1 MKYQINI
8 IFNNTNK
15 NIVLENNIINR
26 DKILDLIGKLEI
38 NDKYKIDNY
47 LIYNGTIL
55 SNNESFKI
63 ENNDI
68 IFCNSKLKGGVID
81 IIINVLTT
89 MAEFVKTA
97 IPLIED
103 VTMLF
108 VKFIEVLPLIFS
120 PDKFINQIM
129 YGITNG
135 IKLIFEKF
143 LNSIDTDGLKSN
155 GQGYTGP
162 FGVSEEESTKNRV
175 ICTPPTLMNIIF
187 MILCPPFALFLHKG
201 LKGIMPVILCSLMTY
216 FLYYFPGFIYAAL
229 HILC

>member
-1 MKYQINI
+1 MLIKFLIN
-8 IFNNTNK
+8 
-15 NIVLENNIINR
+15 
-26 DKILDLIGKLEI
+26 KI
-38 NDKYKIDNY
+38 YKVDNY

-55 SNNESFKI
+55 YNNEAFKI

-68 IFCNSKLKGGVID
+68 IFCNKKIKGGVLD

-89 MAEFVKTA
+89 MSNFVVKA
-97 IPLIED
+97 MPLIED
-103 VTMLF
+103 VTMLL
-108 VKFIEVLPLIFS
+108 VKFIEVLPVLFS
-120 PDKFINQIM
+120 PDKLINQIL
-129 YGITNG
+129 YGTTNG
-135 IKLIFEKF
+135 IKLIFDKF
-143 LNSIDTDGLKSN
+143 LNSIDTDGLKTN
-155 GQGYTGP
+155 GSGYTGP
-162 FGVSEEESTKNRV
+162 FGVSEEESSKNRV